1 MGALSIATESDGTIR
16 EGAASASSVWAPW
29 RTRQRIATV
38 GMLMLGIL
46 LLSGV
51 LLTGALQRGGTVA
64 EPVSIPASGGAAPAG
79 IAKMPSAP
87 VDGVLSMVIPRGAAA
102 DQQAGGRGYAMP
114 SVISLEVGDRIVI
127 RNDDDA
133 PHMILYAF
141 LMPGESDERVFTA
154 PVSEVYSSGCGLHAA
169 SILNF
174 TTIFVRESSVV
185 SRGVERDGEPIADS
199 R

>member
-1 MGALSIATESDGTIR
+1 MSALSIATKSDGIVR
-16 EGAASASSVWAPW
+16 ERVVPTSSGRAAWRAP
-29 RTRQRIATV
+29 RQRFAA
-38 GMLMLGIL
+38 GLLLLGGL
-46 LLSGV
+46 LLSG
-51 LLTGALQRGGTVA
+51 LLLAGALPRGGTIEEA
-64 EPVSIPASGGAAPAG
+64 APLPASNAVAPTAN

-114 SVISLEVGDRIVI
+114 SVISLKVGDRIVI

-141 LMPGESDERVFTA
+141 LMPGETDERVFTA
-154 PVSEVYSSGCGLHAA
+154 PGSEVYSSGCGLHAA

-174 TTIFVRESSVV
+174 TTIFVRES
-185 SRGVERDGEPIADS
+185 
-199 R
+199 